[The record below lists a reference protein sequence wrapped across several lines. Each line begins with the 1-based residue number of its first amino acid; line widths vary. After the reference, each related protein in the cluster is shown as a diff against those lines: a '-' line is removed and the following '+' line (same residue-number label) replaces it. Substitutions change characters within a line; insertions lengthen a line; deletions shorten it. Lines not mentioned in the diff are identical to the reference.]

1 MAACSLADVMAPYL
15 GTRAQAPWNFAAGP
29 SRLPDA
35 VLARAGEAIFGRGED
50 GAAAIERPFTGTVFR
65 DALIGARQRLTHLLD
80 VPDNYRVL
88 FLAGGAMHQFSAVP
102 MNLLDPASGL
112 RRIAFADSG
121 YWSQRAMQE
130 AGRYAEVAM
139 IARHADSMPLAAPP
153 LDDWQVPADCAYCH
167 ITANETVDGIVYPAW
182 PDTGAVPLVADATSC
197 FLSAPLDVSH
207 FGLIY
212 ASAQK
217 NIGPAG
223 MTVVIVR
230 EDLLLRPAHSAPSP
244 LCYRLQAAQDSRI
257 NTPPTLAIHLAGLVF
272 DWIAE
277 SGGLT
282 AMAAAN
288 RRKAELLY
296 RAIDHS
302 GGFYTAPVAPGHRST
317 TNVRFHLADD
327 SLTERFL
334 RDAEAAGL
342 THLRGHRHI
351 GGVRASLYNAMPE
364 AGVAALA
371 DFMAGFMRSHG

>member
-1 MAACSLADVMAPYL
+1 VATSTEA
-15 GTRAQAPWNFAAGP
+15 RANAVWNFAAGP

-35 VLARAGEAIFGRGED
+35 VLARAGEALFARGAD
-50 GAAAIERPFTGTVFR
+50 GAAAIERPFTGAAFR
-65 DALIGARQRLTHLLD
+65 EVLAGARQRLTRLLD

-130 AGRYAEVAM
+130 AGRYAEVTT
-139 IARHADSMPLAAPP
+139 IAKHAGSTSLAAPA
-153 LDDWQVPADCAYCH
+153 LDDWQVPPDCAYCH
-167 ITANETVDGIVYPAW
+167 ITANETVDGIAYPAW
-182 PDTGAVPLVADATSC
+182 PDTGGVPLVADATSC
-197 FLSAPLDVSH
+197 FLSAPLDISK

-244 LCYRLQAAQDSRI
+244 LCYRLQAAQESCI
-257 NTPPTLAIHLAGLVF
+257 NTPPTLAIHLAALVF
-272 DWIAE
+272 DWISE

-302 GGFYTAPVAPGHRST
+302 GGFYSAPVVPGHRST

-334 RDAEAAGL
+334 LDAEAAGL

-351 GGVRASLYNAMPE
+351 GGLRASLYNAMPE
-364 AGVAALA
+364 AGVAALV